1 MAQNWCHHV
10 LKQLMWNVLLSY
22 VFENVFIYF
31 ILFLKKK
38 KKVFCFSYFI
48 WEVLGLHTEH

>member
-1 MAQNWCHHV
+1 MYYLV
-10 LKQLMWNVLLSY
+10 TYLKMYL
-22 VFENVFIYF
+22 F
-31 ILFLKKK
+31 ILSWFLKKKK